1 MLPSRFF
8 DTQSSKRQ
16 KISTTTTTPEEEE
29 NRLSTKTRLA
39 QFRHSQSTPSKIPSP
54 VSSSEHAKNFQKKIA
69 SKLSK
74 PIKWEQLQSIWE
86 PGVEQKKKD
95 GVDSSTITES
105 QIEEEEE
112 EEEEGEE
119 LAPKKKK
126 ENKKPTQLELQWAE
140 FKKQYPN
147 LVIFMEV
154 GYKIRLFGADAILGS
169 KVLSIAHLAIPGRET
184 CFFPKTNLY
193 LHLSRMVMA
202 GHKVGLFLQS
212 ETKSLRNQESNR
224 KNINKRVFDRHLA
237 GVYSIS
243 TWTEIDPNHA
253 NNNLTIINN
262 KTTENNNNNT
272 QTELLQN
279 WIVSFYSTHDLKLK
293 KKEGHELSMVAV
305 CPQNG
310 EIIWDNWRDDSIR
323 SMLETRL
330 TYLKPTEII
339 IPLNGLDH
347 HSEKLINWII
357 KESSSSVKPRL
368 ESTEQNYTP
377 HTAYELVSRFCQP
390 NTKKSTKKFNRT
402 HSQNHL
408 SNIEQEEEEGFNE
421 PEFLH
426 HIVELSD
433 GVLIALAGLI
443 IHMKNYQLESIFR
456 QPTQFKSFSNQN
468 YMILDSNTLKNLEVF
483 ENSTDRTEIGSLFWT
498 IDRAKTWMG
507 KRLLKKWIGRPLID
521 MKMLKERG
529 DAIEELIVHQNH
541 PILIKMRRFLN
552 MRLPDLE
559 KTLVRI
565 QYGKCTEKELLKF
578 LDVIV
583 ELTVTFGS
591 PSLLVG
597 GTTSSSENK
606 KKLFK
611 SDLLNEIFTGF
622 SLVRDQA
629 IEYRSELNPKAI
641 SKGEYNDM
649 FTNADEQ
656 YPELTDLKDC
666 ISCIEAELIEHLQA
680 CRITLDNP
688 KLEYITIGS
697 EEMLIEVRLQHFD
710 RVPENWIKFSST
722 RAVQRYRTSE
732 AQRLLEEREKY
743 KGLLSKTISENFQ
756 SFLKSMEEDYNEFRE
771 VINRLSQID
780 CLLSLSKIAIDNKYV
795 KPELIDDSDQ
805 AQIEIVNGR
814 HPIVE
819 QILDDPFVPNHC
831 SFNNSNQIIT
841 MVLTGNNM
849 GGKSVTA
856 KMIGCIVILAQMGS
870 YVPAEKVRIGLF
882 DGCYT
887 RMGMSEELGQGRSA
901 FMVEMNEAAKIL
913 RSATPRSLVIIDELG
928 YGTSTYDGLAIAAAV
943 LDHLVS
949 RIQCITVF
957 ITHYPQLNELAIKY
971 PNSVKSYHMKF
982 LETHDSSNEEEGQIS
997 RITFLYKLV
1006 PGLAT
1011 KSHGIHVAR
1020 LAGLPSSIL
1029 HNARLKS
1036 SELEESVGQKKQ
1048 AHQMTLI
1055 KDLLSGLSSPS
1066 SSSTGSSFRDTP
1078 HTDPNKVEGDLI
1090 SRAQSVLSSLSWST
1104 ESQSEV

>member
-8 DTQSSKRQ
+8 DNSVEQTTEDWYHYYHTGRRREQTIDENTTGSIQTLTEYSLKIHHQYHHQNMPRISRKRSQANYQNLSSGNNYRVYGNQESKR
-16 KISTTTTTPEEEE
+16 
-29 NRLSTKTRLA
+29 R
-39 QFRHSQSTPSKIPSP
+39 
-54 VSSSEHAKNFQKKIA
+54 
-69 SKLSK
+69 
-74 PIKWEQLQSIWE
+74 
-86 PGVEQKKKD
+86 KKKK
-95 GVDSSTITES
+95 
-105 QIEEEEE
+105 
-112 EEEEGEE
+112 EGEE

-169 KVLSIAHLAIPGRET
+169 KSIST
-184 CFFPKTNLY
+184 
-193 LHLSRMVMA
+193 LSRMVMA

-279 WIVSFYSTHDLKLK
+279 WIVSFLTHDLKLK

-468 YMILDSNTLKNLEVF
+468 YMILDSNTLKNRK
-483 ENSTDRTEIGSLFWT
+483 T
-498 IDRAKTWMG
+498 KTWMG

-541 PILIKMRRFLN
+541 PILIKMRRFLD

-629 IEYRSELNPKAI
+629 IEYRSELNSKAI
-641 SKGEYNDM
+641 SKGEYDDM

-697 EEMLIEVRLQHFD
+697 EEMLIEVRLQHLD

-722 RAVQRYRTSE
+722 R
-732 AQRLLEEREKY
+732 
-743 KGLLSKTISENFQ
+743 GD
-756 SFLKSMEEDYNEFRE
+756 FLKSMEEDYNEFRE

-856 KMIGCIVILAQMGS
+856 KMIGCIVILAQM
-870 YVPAEKVRIGLF
+870 EL
-882 DGCYT
+882 CT
-887 RMGMSEELGQGRSA
+887 RGKKELGQGRSA

-1020 LAGLPSSIL
+1020 LAGLPPSIL

-1036 SELEESVGQKKQ
+1036 TELENPSVKRNR
-1048 AHQMTLI
+1048 LI
-1055 KDLLSGLSSPS
+1055 SKYTIFLTPLMNDDVNQRSFERPILSF
-1066 SSSTGSSFRDTP
+1066 SSSTGSSFSDTP